1 MDSPYSEEYT
11 KLNKVNTKQ
20 QKELDLIRKEISIRA
35 QSRLQEFAKQ
45 NPEVGLQKNKEN
57 KKDSPNF

>member
-1 MDSPYSEEYT
+1 MNEEYT
-11 KLNKVNTKQ
+11 KLNQANTKQ
-20 QKELDLIRKEISIRA
+20 QKEIDLIRKEISNRT
-35 QSRLQEFAKQ
+35 QKQLKKFAKQ

>member
-1 MDSPYSEEYT
+1 MNKEYT

-20 QKELDLIRKEISIRA
+20 QKELDLIRKEISNRT
-35 QSRLQEFAKQ
+35 QKQLKEFAKQ

-57 KKDSPNF
+57 KKDSPNL